1 MAVVDWLEELLA
13 AVDGEDED
21 GQEDALALTLEG
33 AASPAPPPAPEAGAG
48 GRRPGQT
55 EEPER
60 PGDTAVPALRG
71 DREERAGSRG
81 GGLPGDR
88 RLPESGPLGN
98 ALDAPRPA
106 RAGIGRRAQAPGAAE
121 PRTGEAERAGTE
133 PAGAAEAGLERLYR
147 QTVQAARTAAQDAAG
162 GQPARTGPTED
173 PGRMA
178 ALTVDELDRAVKRD
192 SRRYDGGM
200 SIF

>member
-1 MAVVDWLEELLA
+1 MVDWLEELLA
-13 AVDGEDED
+13 AVDGEDEG

-33 AASPAPPPAPEAGAG
+33 AASPAPPPVPEAGAG
-48 GRRPGQT
+48 GRRPGQA

-60 PGDTAVPALRG
+60 PWDTAVPALRG
-71 DREERAGSRG
+71 DREERADSRG

-88 RLPESGPLGN
+88 RLHESGPLKN
-98 ALDAPRPA
+98 ALDALGPLRDGCGHIEQEPGT
-106 RAGIGRRAQAPGAAE
+106 AGFQPGETAKAGAK
-121 PRTGEAERAGTE
+121 TAGT
-133 PAGAAEAGLERLYR
+133 AEAGLERLYR

-162 GQPARTGPTED
+162 GQPARTGPAED
-173 PGRMA
+173 PGRTA